1 MIWRQRFFN
10 RLLRRICKMSKKLPA
25 LVLLVALLFLDFS
38 PLISFSVLK
47 VQTAYAD
54 AGDFSIFR
62 NAADNTAI
70 PNGGTEVQV
79 SWDTIVTENANI
91 DLLPGNTTID
101 LIEGGK
107 YLVLYN
113 VWAEDTAVGTNNR
126 RSFETYLTI
135 NGSELAYGRG
145 DGYIRD
151 SNEDDKFSYASGGAI
166 IDVSAGDDLIIN
178 IARDDTNADNNI
190 DIRAGVNGVS
200 IVKMSDDFDYARLQK
215 LIRSATISGDTT
227 FTPVTW
233 DTSDEV
239 DTGSFSFSPTS
250 ENISLIGA
258 SGQYFMTNINVRI
271 HQDAGSGLRQNYEMR
286 LTLDGVEVPG
296 TRVTSYLRGDANSN
310 GIFFGTL
317 AYSGLVKKTSGS
329 NQALNVEVRRAD
341 TGAGVNTD
349 IVGGETAIS
358 IAALPTYANFL
369 SLTSTTSQPLADTQ
383 APVNFDEQLE
393 VDSTAFSHSTT
404 INPSRINFD
413 LNGDYLL
420 FSNVYTTRTSGTDR
434 DPVRVDWRL
443 DGATTVP
450 YGGHGSFNR
459 GDQGSEDAYTSGST
473 GGLILNGIT
482 DTQYIEVTAF
492 DEEDASQSSIPEAGV
507 AIQAVE
513 LSGLFQTD
521 IEVSALGTQTTNTDI
536 PTSDFYSGGAFV
548 IKENG
553 VGRNLTTVNL
563 TESGT
568 VDGSTSLKNIQLYY
582 DLDTSDPYDCSSE
595 SYGGGES
602 QFGSTDANGFSG
614 ANGISSF
621 TSSVAVSQ
629 TQSICLYPVFDV
641 TASSSDGE
649 TVELSINNPV
659 TDLTFTGSPSVA
671 PGSPQAIPG
680 STVLENAELT
690 QVHYQWLNDDATEGA
705 ATSVQGAEDTAA
717 SGFSNGTIRR
727 LRMQIS
733 TEGSTSSTPVQLR
746 LEYGAKATT
755 CDAINSWTDVGAV
768 GGDWDMSDSTF
779 ITDGNDS
786 SDLTV
791 VNGGTTN
798 ENSTHL
804 GSNGALRDTSS
815 QLGSL
820 TFGTTNFL
828 EAEFAIEPT
837 VTAPQGTSYCFRLSD
852 AGNDLRNYD
861 VYAEG
866 TISADVFVSSFGTQ
880 VTTLNAATANQY
892 IGGAFVFTRDE
903 GSTRNVTDI
912 TITETG
918 SVDAAARLANITL
931 RYETAADCSL
941 QTYDGVETQY
951 GSTDVDG
958 FSTANGSSTFT
969 DSVGISSGTE
979 LCVYVIFDIVGV
991 VDNGKS
997 IDIQISDPST
1007 DVVASGG
1014 ATIAPNTIVELTGS
1028 TTISSA
1034 VLTQVHYHWRN
1045 DDGTETGATSASVG
1059 VEDTSLEAV
1068 PLLSP
1073 RRLRVAVSNEGTV
1086 TSAATTYRL
1095 EYGTK
1100 ISTCD
1105 VVGTWTDVGAVGG
1118 AWDMALSTN
1127 ISDGNTTDVSGFG
1140 NGEVSNENTTFV
1152 GTGALRETTSETS
1165 PITLTTTQF
1174 TELEYSIAATV
1185 DAGYST
1191 DYCFRVTN
1199 AGTPIDDYVI
1209 YPELTTRQKQ
1219 DFFVQRGELVITGTT
1234 TTLVA
1239 GLDYTAPAA
1248 TSSAFVRLTN
1258 NNYTGSGNDVGVTNQ
1273 QADDVTAYIED
1284 QSDITS
1290 SFTIS
1295 RPPAASSN
1303 TRVAWEIIEFIG
1315 LAGTDNEMKVRD
1327 VGEVY
1332 VAFNSFFA
1340 TSSPITSVLNDD
1352 NVAVFIT
1359 GHINYSG
1366 STAFYNDGLTTS
1378 EWASST
1384 GEAVFQRADADAD
1397 VFVSYAVVEFTG
1409 TNWAVQRVEHQY
1421 TTAGAP
1427 EVVAMESIP
1436 SATKG
1441 FVHAQK
1447 RAGEAEQGLD
1457 EFGHQ
1462 VFISS
1467 LGALTF
1473 QLRSSVTTPSAHVSV
1488 AWVISNSQSGDGQM
1502 NVYQSSG
1509 VSFSGS
1515 DLTSTSISFVG
1526 EPGVDTTNASI
1537 FGNHDTNGTGTAFP
1551 RAIHSFFLASS
1562 TAFEI
1567 WRSEAGQPTD
1577 YRVEIVE
1584 WPVADTGIRQ
1594 NYYRFYTDSDT
1605 IEPTDPWPVGAANLG
1620 ENTSI
1625 SSTDDPLGEAE
1636 RVRIRMSLRITNSNL
1651 PQGVTAFKLQYG
1663 LRTATCSGI
1672 SSWSDVGAAGSG
1684 EIWRGYNATPVD
1696 GTEVAT
1702 STPATG
1708 VLKLSLS
1715 DVAGTYEEEN
1725 TSAVNPYA
1733 VQVGDD
1739 VEYDWLIEHNGAA
1752 QRSDYCFRMVEAD
1765 GTTLDGYINYPT
1777 LRTTGYTP
1785 VINDW
1790 RWYDD
1795 ELNVTPTSPLASENT
1810 APVDV
1815 ANTDVVKLRT
1825 VVSELES
1832 ASGANIK
1839 FALQFSQYSDF
1850 SDGGEFVTSTSTCT
1864 ASSTWCYAD
1873 AAGVD
1878 NDTIP
1883 SAVISSADSCV
1894 AAVGT
1899 GCGTHNETPDDA
1911 STKNQ
1916 PANSNMEFE
1925 FTIEQVNP
1933 RVNSVYYFRLY
1944 DVGAGDPVV
1953 ASSSY
1958 PSVVTA
1964 GPTLVFG
1971 IAGVDANQSIA
1982 GIVTDATTTATAI
1995 PFRAMTFGTDYEA
2008 AQQINVDTN
2017 ATQGYQILM
2026 YSTQQ
2031 LTNTY
2036 GDEIPAITS
2045 SNDSPAGWLA
2055 ACTGVEIGCFGYH
2068 TTDATL
2074 FGASSRF
2081 APTDS
2086 YAALSTT
2093 AEEIM
2098 FSSIPAVDSHEIVYR
2113 VQVSEIQP
2121 AGDYET
2127 EIVYIAVPVF

>member
-1 MIWRQRFFN
+1 M
-10 RLLRRICKMSKKLPA
+10 LM
-25 LVLLVALLFLDFS
+25 VALLFLDLS
-38 PLISFSVLK
+38 PLISTSLFK
-47 VQTAYAD
+47 IQTAHAA

-62 NAADNTAI
+62 NAGDNTGI
-70 PNGGTEVQV
+70 PNGGTPVQV

-91 DLLPGNTTID
+91 DLLPGGTTID

-113 VWAEDTAVGTNNR
+113 VWAEDAIAGTNNR
-126 RSFETYLTI
+126 RSFETYLTV

-151 SNEDDKFSYASGGAI
+151 ANEDDKFAYASGGAI
-166 IDVSAGDDLIIN
+166 IGVNAGDDLVIN
-178 IARDDTNADNNI
+178 IARDDTNTDNNI

-200 IVKMSDDFDYARLQK
+200 IVKMRDDFDYVRLQK
-215 LIRSATISGDTT
+215 LTRSANISGDTT
-227 FTPVTW
+227 FAPVTW
-233 DTSDEV
+233 DTTDEL
-239 DTGSFSFSPTS
+239 DASSFSFTPTS
-250 ENISLIGA
+250 ENITLQGEL
-258 SGQYFMTNINVRI
+258 GQYFMTNINVRI
-271 HQDAGSGLRQNYEMR
+271 HQDANSSARQNYEMR

-296 TRVTSYLRGDANSN
+296 TRVSTYPRGGASGN

-317 AYSGLVKKTSGS
+317 AYSGLVRKTSAS
-329 NQALNVEVRRAD
+329 SQTLNVEVRRESAG
-341 TGAGVNTD
+341 TGANTD

-358 IAALPTYANFL
+358 IAALPTYARFL
-369 SLTSTTSQPLADTQ
+369 SVVSTTTQPLANTQ
-383 APVNFDEQLE
+383 APVDFDEQLE

-413 LNGDYLL
+413 LAGNYLL
-420 FSNVYTTRTSGTDR
+420 FSNIYTSRTTGTDR

-443 DGATTVP
+443 DGATTIP

-459 GDQGSEDAYTSGST
+459 GDQGTDDAFTSGST
-473 GGLILNGIT
+473 GGLILNGVL
-482 DTQYIEVTAF
+482 DTQYVEVTAF
-492 DEEDASQSSIPEAGV
+492 DEEDASQSSIPAGGA
-507 AIQAVE
+507 AIQIVE
-513 LSGLFQTD
+513 MSSLFQTD
-521 IEVSALGTQTTNTDI
+521 IEVSATGTQIANTDI
-536 PTSDFYSGGAFV
+536 VSTDVYSGGAFV
-548 IKENG
+548 IKENTTS
-553 VGRNLTTVNL
+553 RNLTTINL
-563 TESGT
+563 TENGT
-568 VDGSTSLKNIQLYY
+568 VDGSQGLSNIKLFY
-582 DLDTSDPYDCSSE
+582 DLDTSAPYDCSSE
-595 SYGGGES
+595 SYSGGES
-602 QFGSTDANGFSG
+602 QFGSTDTNGFSG
-614 ANGISSF
+614 ADGISSF
-621 TSSVAVSQ
+621 TSSVAVTP
-629 TQSICLYPVFDV
+629 TQSICIYPVYDV
-641 TASSSDGE
+641 TEAATDGQ
-649 TVELSINNPV
+649 TIELSINNPV
-659 TDLTFTGSPSVA
+659 TDLVFTDAPSV
-671 PGSPQAIPG
+671 SPATSESLSG
-680 STVLENAELT
+680 STELQNAELT
-690 QVHYQWLNDDATEGA
+690 QTHYQWLNDDGVEGSA
-705 ATSVQGAEDTAA
+705 SSMVGTEDTPA
-717 SGFSNGTIRR
+717 SGFSNGTVKRVR
-727 LRMQIS
+727 LQVS
-733 TEGSTSSTPVQLR
+733 AEGSTSSAPVQLR
-746 LEYGAKATT
+746 LEYGAKVTT
-755 CDAINSWTDVGAV
+755 CDAVSTWTDVGAV

-786 SDLTV
+786 SDLLP

-798 ENSTHL
+798 ENTTHL
-804 GSNGALRDTSS
+804 PSNGALRDTSS

-820 TFGTTNFL
+820 TFASTNFL
-828 EAEFAIEPT
+828 ETEFAIEPT
-837 VTAPQGTSYCFRLSD
+837 VSAPQGTSYCFRVSD
-852 AGNDLRNYD
+852 AGTDLRNYST
-861 VYAEG
+861 YPEA

-880 VTTLNAATANQY
+880 TATLDAATPDQY
-892 IGGAFVFTRDE
+892 VGGSFIFTRDVV
-903 GSTRNVTDI
+903 SNRNITEI
-912 TITETG
+912 TITENG
-918 SVDAAARLANITL
+918 SIDALTDINNVKL
-931 RYETAADCSL
+931 YYETAVDCTL
-941 QTYDGVETQY
+941 QIYDGTEVQY
-951 GSTDVDG
+951 GTTDTDG
-958 FSTANGSSTFT
+958 FSAPNGSSTFT
-969 DSVGISSGTE
+969 GSVGISAGTE
-979 LCVYVIFDIVGV
+979 LCVYVVLDIVGV
-991 VDNGKS
+991 VSNGQTV
-997 IDIQISDPST
+997 DIQITNPST
-1007 DVVASGG
+1007 EVVASGG
-1014 ATIAPNTIVELTGS
+1014 STIAPNTTVELAGV

-1034 VLTQVHYHWRN
+1034 VLTQIHYHWRN
-1045 DDGTETGATSASVG
+1045 DDGNETGATSASGG
-1059 VEDTSLEAV
+1059 VEDTAITEV

-1073 RRLRVAVSNEGTV
+1073 RRLRLQVSNEGTV
-1086 TSAATTYRL
+1086 TSDAVTYRL

-1100 ISTCD
+1100 ISTCSA
-1105 VVGTWTDVGAVGG
+1105 VGVWTDVGEVGG
-1118 AWDMALSTN
+1118 AWDMVLSAN
-1127 ISDGNTTDVSGFG
+1127 IADGNTTDIPLGT
-1140 NGEVSNENTTFV
+1140 NGATTNENTTFV

-1165 PITLTTTQF
+1165 AITLTSTGF
-1174 TELEYSIAATV
+1174 TELEYSIEATV
-1185 DAGYST
+1185 DAGYAT

-1199 AGTPIDDYVI
+1199 AGTAIDDYQT
-1209 YPELTTRQKQ
+1209 YAELTTRKKQ
-1219 DFFVQRGELVITGTT
+1219 DFFIQRGELVIAGTT

-1239 GLDYTAPAA
+1239 GIDYTAPSG
-1248 TSSAFVRLTN
+1248 TSTAFVRLTN
-1258 NNYTGSGNDVGVTNQ
+1258 NNYTGSGNDAAATIQ

-1284 QSDITS
+1284 QSDLTS

-1332 VAFNSFFA
+1332 LAINSFFA
-1340 TSSPITSVLNDD
+1340 TSSPITSVSNDD

-1366 STAFYNDGLTTS
+1366 STNFYNDGLTTS

-1384 GEAVFQRADADAD
+1384 GEAVFQRADEDAD

-1409 TNWAVQRVEHQY
+1409 INWAVQRVEHQY
-1421 TTAGAP
+1421 TAAGSP
-1427 EVVAMESIP
+1427 EVVAIESIP

-1473 QLRSSVTTPSAHVSV
+1473 QLRSGVTTPSAHVSV

-1502 NVYQSSG
+1502 SVYQSSG
-1509 VSFSGS
+1509 TNFSGS
-1515 DLTSTSISFVG
+1515 SQTSTSISFVA

-1537 FGNHDTNGTGTAFP
+1537 FGNHDTAGTGTAYP

-1594 NYYRFYTDSDT
+1594 NYYRFYTDNDAL
-1605 IEPTDPWPVGAANLG
+1605 EPTDPWPVGAANLG

-1625 SSTDDPLGEAE
+1625 SSTDEPLGEAE

-1684 EIWRGYNATPVD
+1684 EIWRGFDATPVD

-1725 TSAVNPYA
+1725 PSAINPYA
-1733 VQVGDD
+1733 VQIGDD

-1765 GTTLDGYINYPT
+1765 GTPLDGYINYPT

-1795 ELNVTPTSPLASENT
+1795 ELNITPTTPLASENT

-1825 VVSELES
+1825 VVSEVES
-1832 ASGANIK
+1832 ASGVNVK

-1850 SDGGEFVTSTSTCT
+1850 SDGGEFVTSTSSCT
-1864 ASSTWCYAD
+1864 ASSTWCYSD

-1883 SAVISSADSCV
+1883 SSVISSADSCV

-1944 DVGAGDPVV
+1944 DVGAGDPVL

-1995 PFRAMTFGTDYEA
+1995 PFGAMTFGTDYKA
-2008 AQQINVDTN
+2008 AQQISVDTN

-2045 SNDSPAGWLA
+2045 SNDSPAGWLV
-2055 ACTGVEIGCFGYH
+2055 ACTGAEIGCFGYH

-2081 APTDS
+2081 SPTDS